1 MKDFEVTSQELAN
14 KDVLIFIKGFLDTG
28 TYNDLGEIIYKYF
41 GQDQY
46 HLIIDL
52 SQVNYV
58 SSAGA
63 MILIG
68 AVSVARENKGKIVLL
83 NPQPKVKELFDMIG
97 FLPMLIIADNK
108 ETAQRLLR
116 S

>member
-1 MKDFEVTSQELAN
+1 MTDFEITSQELPG
-14 KDVLIFIKGFLDTG
+14 KDVLVSIKGFLNTG
-28 TYNDLGEIIYKYF
+28 TYNDLGEMIYKHF
-41 GQDQY
+41 GQNQY

-58 SSAGA
+58 SSAGV

-83 NPQPKVKELFDMIG
+83 NPQPKVKELFDLIG
-97 FLPMLIIADNK
+97 FLPMLTIADNK
-108 ETAQRLLR
+108 ETALRLLR